1 MVSLRASGWP
11 KPRLSPCPD
20 SVGEPTLSR
29 LVWTEGMHLAQ
40 HHFQAQCRYF
50 ESAMHFALSS
60 VMHGIHGFVAA
71 ELDPDALWNGKVSL
85 LRASGVMPDGLS
97 FDLGDSD
104 PLPAERDVASLLSP
118 GSEGTTVH
126 LVIPPYRPTHA
137 NCAAD
142 GEPNGEPRRFR
153 AMSVSLFDETTGT
166 DERTIQVG
174 GRNLELVGESE
185 LHDDHVGLPLARLRA
200 EGSGHFVFDPLFV
213 PPVLRVGASPRLMA
227 IVQGLIEILEAK
239 GEALRR
245 QLPDAES
252 MSEKAGHELTSLWLT
267 HAIYSGLGPLRH
279 HAQFGRAH
287 PRDVY
292 QDLVRLAGALCTFSL
307 ESEAS
312 DLPLYEHD
320 RPGDTFG
327 ALDRHV
333 RRHLEVVIQESYI
346 SVPLERTS
354 ANLHTALL
362 TDKRTLGRAE
372 WVLRIRS
379 KVPSGTVITDV
390 PRKVKICSA
399 EDVMRL
405 VGSAGLPAL
414 GIEHISTLPQAIPA
428 RVGSLY
434 FRLLR
439 EGPPW
444 ELIQV
449 RGSVGVYVPDTLAD
463 AELELLVVP
472 E

>member
-1 MVSLRASGWP
+1 
-11 KPRLSPCPD
+11 
-20 SVGEPTLSR
+20 
-29 LVWTEGMHLAQ
+29 MHLAQ

-60 VMHGIHGFVAA
+60 VMHGIYGFVGL
-71 ELDPDALWNGKVSL
+71 EMDPDALWNGKVSL
-85 LRASGVMPDGLS
+85 VHAAGVLPDGLS
-97 FDLGDSD
+97 FDLGDAD
-104 PLPAERDVASLLSP
+104 ALPASRDVSELMPP
-118 GSEGTTVH
+118 GSEGATVH

-137 NCAAD
+137 NCSVD
-142 GEPNGEPRRFR
+142 GASNGEPRRFR
-153 AMSVSLFDETTGT
+153 AVDLALFDETTGS

-174 GRNLELVGESE
+174 GRNLELMGEAE
-185 LHDDHVGLPLARLRA
+185 LHEDHVGLPLTRLRA

-213 PPVLRVGASPRLMA
+213 PPVLRIGANPRLTS
-227 IVQGLIEILEAK
+227 IVEGLIEILEAK

-252 MSEKAGHELTSLWLT
+252 MSEKAGHELTGLWLT

-279 HAQFGRAH
+279 HAHFGRAH

-307 ESEAS
+307 ESEAR
-312 DLPLYEHD
+312 DLPLYDHD
-320 RPGDTFG
+320 HPGETFS
-327 ALDRHV
+327 ALDKHV

-346 SVPLERTS
+346 AVTLQRTS
-354 ANLHTALL
+354 ANLHTATLH
-362 TDKRTLGRAE
+362 DKRTLDRSE

-379 KVPSGTVITDV
+379 KVPTGKVISEV

-405 VGSAGLPAL
+405 VSSAGLPAL
-414 GIEHISTLPQAIPA
+414 GIEHIATLPQAIPA

-439 EGPPW
+439 QGPPW

-449 RGSVGVYVPDTLAD
+449 RGSVGVYLPDTLAD

>member
-1 MVSLRASGWP
+1 
-11 KPRLSPCPD
+11 
-20 SVGEPTLSR
+20 
-29 LVWTEGMHLAQ
+29 MHLAQ

-60 VMHGIHGFVAA
+60 VMHGIYGFVGL
-71 ELDPDALWNGKVSL
+71 EMDPDALWNGKVSL
-85 LRASGVMPDGLS
+85 VHAAGVLPDGLS
-97 FDLGDSD
+97 FDLGDAD
-104 PLPAERDVASLLSP
+104 ALPASRDVSELMTP
-118 GSEGTTVH
+118 GSDGATVH

-137 NCAAD
+137 NCGVD
-142 GEPNGEPRRFR
+142 GSSNGEPRRFR
-153 AMSVSLFDETTGT
+153 AVDVALFDETTGS

-185 LHDDHVGLPLARLRA
+185 LHEDHVGLPLARLRA

-213 PPVLRVGASPRLMA
+213 PPVLRISASPRLTS
-227 IVQGLIEILEAK
+227 IVEGLIEILEAK

-252 MSEKAGHELTSLWLT
+252 MSEKAGHELTGLWLT

-307 ESEAS
+307 ESEAR
-312 DLPLYEHD
+312 DLPLYDHD
-320 RPGDTFG
+320 HPGETFSALDKHVRRDLEVCSRRATLRSPLHRTPPNLYTG
-327 ALDRHV
+327 TLHDKRALDR
-333 RRHLEVVIQESYI
+333 S
-346 SVPLERTS
+346 
-354 ANLHTALL
+354 
-362 TDKRTLGRAE
+362 E

-379 KVPSGTVITDV
+379 KVPTGTVISEV

-414 GIEHISTLPQAIPA
+414 GIEHIATLPQAIPA

-434 FRLLR
+434 FRLLA

-444 ELIQV
+444 ELIRV
-449 RGSVGVYVPDTLAD
+449 RSSVGVYVPDTLGD
-463 AELELLVVP
+463 AELEMLVVP